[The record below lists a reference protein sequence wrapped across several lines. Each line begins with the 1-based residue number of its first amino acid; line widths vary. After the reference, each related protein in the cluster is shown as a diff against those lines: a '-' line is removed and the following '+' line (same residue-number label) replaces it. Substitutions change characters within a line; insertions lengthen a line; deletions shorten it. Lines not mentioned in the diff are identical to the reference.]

1 MRRLPCSTLL
11 SLWRKNGFK
20 MKNEKLSQRLT
31 QVGEFVPQ
39 DAILLDVGSDH
50 AYLPIHLVKTGRI
63 NKAIAGEVVK
73 GPYESA
79 VANVQS
85 AGLQDQISVRLAN
98 GLAAFEPTTDG
109 VNTITIAGMGGHLI
123 AEILEDGRDK
133 LCQVST
139 MILQPNNGERHLR
152 TWLQAHDFTISDEK
166 ILAENDKIYEIIVAH
181 PGQSVDRLTEA
192 ELCFGPFLLQEKSTV
207 FLEKWAS
214 ELAANQEILSKIPA
228 SAQQKQAEFSAK
240 IAKIKEVLNVS

>member
-1 MRRLPCSTLL
+1 
-11 SLWRKNGFK
+11 

-109 VNTITIAGMGGHLI
+109 VNTITISGMGGHLI

-181 PGQSVDRLTEA
+181 PGQSVDILTEA

>member
-1 MRRLPCSTLL
+1 
-11 SLWRKNGFK
+11 

-181 PGQSVDRLTEA
+181 PGESVDRLTEA

>member
-1 MRRLPCSTLL
+1 
-11 SLWRKNGFK
+11 
-20 MKNEKLSQRLT
+20 MKNEKLSKRLT

-39 DAILLDVGSDH
+39 DAIFLDVGSDH

-63 NKAIAGEVVK
+63 TQAIAGEVVK

-79 VANVQS
+79 LSNVQA
-85 AGLQDQISVRLAN
+85 AGLQDQITVRLAN
-98 GLAAFEPTTDG
+98 GLAAFDPAVDG
-109 VNTITIAGMGGHLI
+109 VTTITIAGMGGHLI

-139 MILQPNNGERHLR
+139 LILQPNNGERHLR

-181 PGQSVDRLTEA
+181 PGQSADNLTEA
-192 ELCFGPFLLQEKSTV
+192 ELCFGPFLLQEKSAV

-214 ELAANQEILSKIPA
+214 ELVANQTILSSIPA
-228 SAQQKQAEFSAK
+228 SAQEKQAEFSAK
-240 IAKIKEVLNVS
+240 IAKIQEVLNVSQ

>member
-1 MRRLPCSTLL
+1 
-11 SLWRKNGFK
+11 

-214 ELAANQEILSKIPA
+214 VSSQPRDFIKDSSISPTKTSRIFSKDC
-228 SAQQKQAEFSAK
+228 
-240 IAKIKEVLNVS
+240 

>member
-1 MRRLPCSTLL
+1 M
-11 SLWRKNGFK
+11 
-20 MKNEKLSQRLT
+20 
-31 QVGEFVPQ
+31 
-39 DAILLDVGSDH
+39 
-50 AYLPIHLVKTGRI
+50 KTGRI
-63 NKAIAGEVVK
+63 SQAIAGEVVK

-79 VANVQS
+79 LANVQ
-85 AGLQDQISVRLAN
+85 AARLQAQITVRLAN
-98 GLAAFEPTTDG
+98 GLAAFDPALDG
-109 VNTITIAGMGGHLI
+109 VTTITIAGMGGHLI

-139 MILQPNNGERHLR
+139 LILQPNNGERHLR

-181 PGQSVDRLTEA
+181 PGQSADTLTEA
-192 ELCFGPFLLQEKSTV
+192 ELCFGPFLLQEKSAV

-214 ELAANQEILSKIPA
+214 ELAANQAIMARIPD

-240 IAKIKEVLNVS
+240 IAKIQEVLDVSQ